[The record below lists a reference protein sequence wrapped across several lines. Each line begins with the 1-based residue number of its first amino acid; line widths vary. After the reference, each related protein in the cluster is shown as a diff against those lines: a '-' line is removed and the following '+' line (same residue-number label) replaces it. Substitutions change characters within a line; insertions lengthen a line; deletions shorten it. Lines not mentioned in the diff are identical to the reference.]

1 MARAKKI
8 EKKEEEEFVRKSLH
22 FLKRT
27 ELVNAN
33 KRELKC
39 HRSIIP
45 NGITYRTHHQT
56 KTKKKSL

>member
-56 KTKKKSL
+56 KT